1 MSEVG
6 KHPFERE
13 LSDGLM
19 FERRLFRGL
28 FAAADQKKGMD
39 VFVNNRAGVP
49 QRLRRVVQP
58 VTRPSACATRM
69 AAQASL
75 AA

>member
-1 MSEVG
+1 MNTLNG
-6 KHPFERE
+6 YDFEDLE
-13 LSDGLM
+13 PGMHAS
-19 FERRLFRGL
+19 
-28 FAAADQKKGMD
+28 FAKIITEAD
-39 VFVNNRAGVP
+39 NRAGVP

-58 VTRPSACATRM
+58 VTRPSACATRI

>member
-1 MSEVG
+1 MHAS
-6 KHPFERE
+6 
-13 LSDGLM
+13 
-19 FERRLFRGL
+19 
-28 FAAADQKKGMD
+28 FAKIITEAD
-39 VFVNNRAGVP
+39 NRAGVP

>member
-6 KHPFERE
+6 KRAFECG

-28 FAAADQKKGMD
+28 FAAADQKEGMD
-39 VFVNNRAGVP
+39 VFVNKRKPAFRNA
-49 QRLRRVVQP
+49 
-58 VTRPSACATRM
+58 
-69 AAQASL
+69 
-75 AA
+75 